1 MTVRVEWLT
10 AQERDAVYAQAL
22 DILERV
28 GMRMKGAA
36 VLPSLREAGAD
47 VDDAGTVR
55 LPAELVQRAVAQC
68 PRELLMAG
76 ETPEQDVLLD
86 GSRTFFNVSGCAAK
100 TLDAKTQRVRPST
113 LDDLHDGTIVLDATP
128 ELDVVWTFLT
138 ANDVPLER
146 RELVE
151 YYTYLTETSKPV
163 VFVDCPEKTGHV
175 RRIFEIVSGD
185 LQRFRE
191 RPRLSLLCAARSPL
205 EVNGRLLD
213 VACEF
218 AALGAP
224 IWVYSMPI
232 SGATAPVTPA
242 GTLALMWA
250 EVLGTL
256 TAIQTA
262 APGAPIL
269 ACCGPGILD
278 MRSTTMSL
286 GNLESTLMGAASVEI
301 GHHLGIP
308 VHNSALSTD
317 AKHLGVQAGYEKGL
331 KVMAAVATGADIC
344 SGGFGFLDSSSTFS
358 LRAIPV
364 DAEIAAM
371 ATRMARGI
379 EVAPETLMGEAIE
392 RVGIGGDFLRE
403 KETRRRVRAGEH
415 FVPRIGSRLPFEQ
428 WIAEGRTETDAADD
442 AVRAALAAREERGP
456 HLAED
461 QRSALAEVCEMTATS
476 AAPHHDLT

>member
-10 AQERDAVYAQAL
+10 AGEREAVYAEAL
-22 DILERV
+22 DILQRV

-36 VLPSLREAGAD
+36 VLSLLREAGAN
-47 VDDAGTVR
+47 VDAAGTVR
-55 LPAELVQRAVAQC
+55 LPAGLVERAVAAC
-68 PRELLMAG
+68 PRDLLMAG
-76 ETPEQDVLLD
+76 ETPDDDVLLD

-100 TLDAKTQRVRPST
+100 TLDQQTGAVRPST
-113 LDDLHDGTIVLDATP
+113 LDDLRDGTVVLDATP

-138 ANDVPLER
+138 ATDVPLER

-151 YYTYLTETSKPV
+151 YYTYLTETTRPV
-163 VFVDCPEKTGHV
+163 VFVDCPEKTDHV

-185 LQRFRE
+185 LERFRQ
-191 RPRLSLLCAARSPL
+191 RPRISLLCAARSPL
-205 EVNGRLLD
+205 EVNGPLLD

-218 AALGAP
+218 ASLGAP

-242 GTLALMWA
+242 GTLALLWA

-278 MRSTTMSL
+278 MRATTMSL
-286 GNLESTLMGAASVEI
+286 GNLESTLMGAAAVEI

-308 VHNSALSTD
+308 VHNSGLSTD

-358 LRAIPV
+358 LRMIPV
-364 DAEIAAM
+364 DAEIAGM

-379 EVAPETLMGEAIE
+379 EVTPDTLLADSIE
-392 RVGIGGDFLRE
+392 RVGIGGDYLRE

-415 FVPRIGSRLPFEQ
+415 YVPRIGSRLPFEQ
-428 WIAEGRTETDAADD
+428 WLAEGRTEADAADEV
-442 AVRAALAAREERGP
+442 VRAALAARAERGP
-456 HLAED
+456 RLSED
-461 QRSALAEVCEMTATS
+461 QRRALAEVCDVTT
-476 AAPHHDLT
+476 TTT